1 MKNFLNGVAPHPN
14 PLPQSHPSRT
24 WMKPGERGLKKG
36 PVCGADVGRIK
47 ERSDADPASAH
58 TKRQPPSPNAV
69 KEIFRVN

>member
-58 TKRQPPSPNAV
+58 TKRQPPSPIQV
-69 KEIFRVN
+69 ELG